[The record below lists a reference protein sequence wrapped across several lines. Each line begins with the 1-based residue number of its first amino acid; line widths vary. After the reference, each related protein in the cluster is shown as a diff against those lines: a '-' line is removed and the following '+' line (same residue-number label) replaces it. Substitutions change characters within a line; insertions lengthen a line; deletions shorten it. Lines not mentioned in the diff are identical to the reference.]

1 MNRKKPLTDE
11 QLADAER
18 LKAIYSLKKKSLGVT
33 QDDIAEALGVNQ
45 SAVSHYL
52 NGVNPLNPKAIAVFS
67 KMLQVNAA
75 EISPSIAKEMM
86 SFSLYADDEIEFVGF
101 VPDGMVKVIGEAF
114 LGAEGAVDMIETLD
128 GWLNIYSDDKDAYAL
143 KVKGDSMWPRIQ
155 SGEYVVIEPNTT
167 VRSGDEVFVRTHEGH
182 NMIKVLNKTRDG
194 DYQFT
199 SINNAH
205 QPITIDPIQVDKM
218 HYVAAIVKPTKFID
232 KCERQPHASMMPP
245 LITKQ

>member
-1 MNRKKPLTDE
+1 MDMKKIRQARLSEWFKDKTLPTKE
-11 QLADAER
+11 KSFISQLINGKSSFGEKAARRLER
-18 LKAIYSLKKKSLGVT
+18 DYGMPPGFLDRGS
-33 QDDIAEALGVNQ
+33 EPNQ
-45 SAVSHYL
+45 
-52 NGVNPLNPKAIAVFS
+52 
-67 KMLQVNAA
+67 
-75 EISPSIAKEMM
+75 
-86 SFSLYADDEIEFVGF
+86 DEIEFVGF
-101 VPDGMVKVIGEAF
+101 VPDGMVEVVGEAF

-232 KCERQPHASMMPP
+232 KCDKPARS
-245 LITKQ
+245 LF

>member
-1 MNRKKPLTDE
+1 MKIGTRIREIRKSKGMTILE
-11 QLADAER
+11 LATAIGSDVGNISR
-18 LKAIYSLKKKSLGVT
+18 LETNKQGYSENTLIK
-33 QDDIAEALGVNQ
+33 IASALGVSVADLFTENT
-45 SAVSHYL
+45 VSQD
-52 NGVNPLNPKAIAVFS
+52 K
-67 KMLQVNAA
+67 
-75 EISPSIAKEMM
+75 
-86 SFSLYADDEIEFVGF
+86 IEFVGF

-167 VRSGDEVFVRTHEGH
+167 VRSGDEVFVRTHDGH

-199 SINNAH
+199 SINNTH
-205 QPITIDPIQVDKM
+205 QPITIDPLQVDKM

-232 KCERQPHASMMPP
+232 KCDKPARS
-245 LITKQ
+245 LF

>member
-1 MNRKKPLTDE
+1 MTIL
-11 QLADAER
+11 QLATAIDSDVGNISRLER
-18 LKAIYSLKKKSLGVT
+18 GIQGYTENTLIKIASALGVT
-33 QDDIAEALGVNQ
+33 VAELF
-45 SAVSHYL
+45 SADTL
-52 NGVNPLNPKAIAVFS
+52 PPK
-67 KMLQVNAA
+67 N
-75 EISPSIAKEMM
+75 
-86 SFSLYADDEIEFVGF
+86 DDEIEFIGF

-114 LGAEGAVDMIETLD
+114 LGVDGAVDMIEAHE
-128 GWLNIYSDDKDAYAL
+128 GWIQIYSDDKDAYAL

-232 KCERQPHASMMPP
+232 KCEQQPHASMMPP

>member
-1 MNRKKPLTDE
+1 MKIGQRIRELRKLRGMTIL
-11 QLADAER
+11 QLATAIDSDVGNISRLER
-18 LKAIYSLKKKSLGVT
+18 GIQGYTENTLIKIASALGVT
-33 QDDIAEALGVNQ
+33 VAELF
-45 SAVSHYL
+45 SADTL
-52 NGVNPLNPKAIAVFS
+52 PPK
-67 KMLQVNAA
+67 N
-75 EISPSIAKEMM
+75 
-86 SFSLYADDEIEFVGF
+86 DDEIEFAGF

-114 LGAEGAVDMIETLD
+114 LGVDGAVDMIEAHE
-128 GWLNIYSDDKDAYAL
+128 GWVQIYSDDKDAYAL

-167 VRSGDEVFVRTHEGH
+167 VRSGDEVFVRTLEGH

>member
-1 MNRKKPLTDE
+1 MKIGQRIRELRKLRGMTIL
-11 QLADAER
+11 QLATAIDSDVGNISRLER
-18 LKAIYSLKKKSLGVT
+18 GIQGYTENTLIKIASALGVT
-33 QDDIAEALGVNQ
+33 VAELF
-45 SAVSHYL
+45 SADTL
-52 NGVNPLNPKAIAVFS
+52 PQKN
-67 KMLQVNAA
+67 
-75 EISPSIAKEMM
+75 
-86 SFSLYADDEIEFVGF
+86 DDEIEFVGF

-114 LGAEGAVDMIETLD
+114 LGVDGAVDMIEAHE
-128 GWLNIYSDDKDAYAL
+128 GWIQIYSDDKDAYAL

-205 QPITIDPIQVDKM
+205 QPITIDPVQVDKM

-232 KCERQPHASMMPP
+232 KCERQQQVILMPP
-245 LITKQ
+245 FITKQ